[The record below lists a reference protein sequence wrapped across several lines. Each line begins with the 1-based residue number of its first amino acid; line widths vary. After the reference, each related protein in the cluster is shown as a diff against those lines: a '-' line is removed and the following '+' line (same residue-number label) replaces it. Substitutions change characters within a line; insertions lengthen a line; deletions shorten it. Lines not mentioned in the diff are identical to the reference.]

1 MQSNPKSTSE
11 PLPLKRMH
19 AVYIRQNRGNWV
31 LYSADPTLKSARLSG
46 IAAKSDNPGAKIT
59 IIPPNHN

>member
-1 MQSNPKSTSE
+1 
-11 PLPLKRMH
+11 MH
-19 AVYIRQNRGNWV
+19 AVYIRQNRGGWV
-31 LYSADPTLKSARLSG
+31 LYSADPTLQSARLSG